1 MKVNIC
7 GIPYKI
13 KYKRVIQEEEPGI
26 GEGLIIYSKQ
36 EIQIREGLAKE
47 IEKETLTHEIIHGIL
62 THMGRQSLS
71 NDEEFV
77 QGLANAIY
85 QTFNIKGVK

>member
-36 EIQIREGLAKE
+36 EI
-47 IEKETLTHEIIHGIL
+47 
-62 THMGRQSLS
+62 
-71 NDEEFV
+71 
-77 QGLANAIY
+77 
-85 QTFNIKGVK
+85 

>member
-1 MKVNIC
+1 MKIKIC
-7 GIPYKI
+7 GIPYKV
-13 KYKRVIQEEEPGI
+13 KHKKVIQEEEPGI

-36 EIQIREGLAKE
+36 EIQLRKGLGKE
-47 IEKETLTHEIIHGIL
+47 IEQETLTHEIIHGIL

-77 QGLANAIY
+77 QGLANAVY
-85 QTFNIKGVK
+85 QTFKIKEK